1 MFADALQTWCV
12 NLVGYYNVDVKA
24 GKFSMIA
31 LNMDPMTTTQEFTL
45 DELFPVGAN
54 STPNGTAG
62 LADQIRY
69 WDGEKQTYRYF
80 YLYKKTVGTGK
91 EKNNCWVENVDGYPL
106 LETPLEIGDGFF
118 FYKQKAGEIE
128 FKPGLKLN

>member
-1 MFADALQTWCV
+1 M
-12 NLVGYYNVDVKA
+12 NLVSA
-24 GKFSMIA
+24 GFPTRWNPNDAGTAYWGDTTKFTS
-31 LNMDPMTTTQEFTL
+31 N
-45 DELFPVGAN
+45 GA
-54 STPNGTAG
+54 AG

-69 WDGEKQTYRYF
+69 WDKENQTYRYF

-128 FKPGLKLN
+128 FKPGLKL